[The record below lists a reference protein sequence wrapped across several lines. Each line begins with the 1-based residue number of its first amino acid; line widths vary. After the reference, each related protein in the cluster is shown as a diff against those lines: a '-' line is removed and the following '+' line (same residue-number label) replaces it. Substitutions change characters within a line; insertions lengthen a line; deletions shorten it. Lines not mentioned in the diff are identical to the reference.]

1 MDSPAPAG
9 APSAAAP
16 TTVFSV
22 FSVFSV
28 RDGIPPRTAA
38 PGARPAAGPLGT
50 APPALAAVRGGRAGR
65 GRGRAAG

>member
-9 APSAAAP
+9 AAP
-16 TTVFSV
+16 TAVTTVYSA

-28 RDGIPPRTAA
+28 RDGIPRRAAA

-65 GRGRAAG
+65 GRAAG